1 VPANRAAPRRAARSA
16 GSRAPRAGRPAAPRG
31 GHGARPAG
39 QPGGRGEAGD
49 AAVRAA
55 GPGAA
60 AMLRRSLSR
69 LVSAGPGPGGG
80 RSASPRVWVA
90 LPEGLR
96 PPCCWAA
103 LVLLE
108 PPLRA
113 LLALRGSKRRWLC
126 CKSRNL
132 FFLRNFFFLVN
143 ASSPAPSPN
152 ISN

>member
-1 VPANRAAPRRAARSA
+1 MPANRAAPRRAARSA

-80 RSASPRVWVA
+80 EVGVSACLGRASRGAPAAVLLGGPRPPGASPSGAAGAAGLQKA
-90 LPEGLR
+90 L
-96 PPCCWAA
+96 
-103 LVLLE
+103 
-108 PPLRA
+108 A
-113 LLALRGSKRRWLC
+113 LLQKQEP
-126 CKSRNL
+126 
-132 FFLRNFFFLVN
+132 FL
-143 ASSPAPSPN
+143 P
-152 ISN
+152 